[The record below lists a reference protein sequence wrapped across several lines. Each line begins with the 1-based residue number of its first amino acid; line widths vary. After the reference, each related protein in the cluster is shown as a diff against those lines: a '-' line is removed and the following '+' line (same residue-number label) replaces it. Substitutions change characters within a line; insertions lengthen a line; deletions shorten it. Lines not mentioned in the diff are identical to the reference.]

1 MELNIKALEKDYV
14 AVGGEIEGKMYTAP
28 TFDNAKIRHL
38 QSKITS
44 VLLDYKHDM
53 NKSVIR
59 AQIPSYRKH
68 KLELRNA
75 KVKELEE
82 LIQAEL
88 DKIPEYNE
96 SQALHKMLVAL
107 REAKNLGIIIDE
119 TFDKARLEEIFTG
132 LGGKIHKKTGK
143 KRTRLTI
150 YELPEVTSDHITEL
164 NDVVS
169 KETNSYLASGRTLM
183 GKIPAVKK
191 QREARSLAK
200 IEKAERAIENE
211 KMHNP
216 RYALAHATLDVIH
229 AYEAVEKVY
238 TKEMAD

>member
-14 AVGGEIEGKMYTAP
+14 AVGGKIEGKMYTAP
-28 TFDNAKIRHL
+28 TFDNARIRHL

-44 VLLDYKHDM
+44 VLLDYRHDM
-53 NKSVIR
+53 DKNVIR
-59 AQIPSYRKH
+59 AQIPSYKKY
-68 KLELRNA
+68 KLEIRDA

-82 LIQAEL
+82 LIQTEL
-88 DKIPEYNE
+88 EKIPEYNE

-107 REAKNLGIIIDE
+107 REAKNLGIVIDD
-119 TFDKARLEEIFTG
+119 TFDKAKLEEIFTG
-132 LGGKIHKKTGK
+132 FGGKIHKKTGK

-150 YELPEVTSDHITEL
+150 YELPEVTNDEITAL
-164 NDVVS
+164 NDVVTR
-169 KETNSYLASGRTLM
+169 ETSSYLASGRTLM

-191 QREARSLAK
+191 KREAKSLAK
-200 IEKAERAIENE
+200 IEKAERAIEKE

-216 RYALAHATLDVIH
+216 RYALAHATLDVLH
-229 AYEAVEKVY
+229 AFDDVAKVY

>member
-14 AVGGEIEGKMYTAP
+14 AVGGKIEGKMYTAP

-38 QSKITS
+38 QSKITG
-44 VLLDYKHDM
+44 VLLDYRHDM
-53 NKSVIR
+53 NNSVIR
-59 AQIPSYRKH
+59 AQIPSYKKH
-68 KLELRNA
+68 KLEVRNA

-88 DKIPEYNE
+88 DKIPEYHQ
-96 SQALHKMLVAL
+96 SQALHKLLVAV
-107 REAKNLGIIIDE
+107 REAKALGIMIGD
-119 TFDKARLEEIFTG
+119 TFDKAKLEEIFTG

-211 KMHNP
+211 KMQNP
-216 RYALAHATLDVIH
+216 RYALAHATLEVIRGC
-229 AYEAVEKVY
+229 ESVEKVY
-238 TKEMAD
+238 SKEMAD